1 LYQQEIIPTDKENHT
16 MNETTATKTINEQ
29 DMLTVLNE
37 GVKGNT
43 FVTIS
48 TDTEPAMRK
57 TNNPYYGLV
66 RKLTTLNGMIGFDYP
81 ANVNKLA
88 ASEGKEERNAKP
100 RSWGEVSPCKRFI
113 FHKGAVYL
121 RFRSEKCLEA
131 PVYLMDGQEIAK
143 ALLDPFLTV
152 KTKSSTQ
159 ADLDGEIVVRD
170 FSLASIKTITFR
182 GVKYVIDHEVPATVQ
197 TITAP
202 VVAPVTAPVTSPI
215 GWESVDV

>member
-1 LYQQEIIPTDKENHT
+1 
-16 MNETTATKTINEQ
+16 MNETIVTKTITEQ

-48 TDTEPAMRK
+48 TCTEPKMNK
-57 TNNPYYGLV
+57 TNNPYFGLV
-66 RKLTTLNGMIGFDYP
+66 QKLTTLNGLIGFDYP

-88 ASEGKEERNAKP
+88 LAEGKEERDAKP

-121 RFRSEKCLEA
+121 RFRSEKCLET
-131 PVYLMDGQEIAK
+131 PVYMFAGSEVAK
-143 ALLDPFLTV
+143 ALLDPFLPV

-182 GVKYVIDHEVPATVQ
+182 GVKYVIDHEMPATVQ
-197 TITAP
+197 TVTAP
-202 VVAPVTAPVTSPI
+202 VVSPVTAPVTSPI

>member
-1 LYQQEIIPTDKENHT
+1 
-16 MNETTATKTINEQ
+16 MNETIQLATVTEQ
-29 DMLTVLNE
+29 DLLDVLNE

-57 TNNPYYGLV
+57 TDNPYYGHV

-88 ASEGKEERNAKP
+88 MLEGKAERDSKP
-100 RSWGEVSPCKRFI
+100 RSWGVISPCKRFI

-121 RFRSEKCLEA
+121 RFRSEKCLET
-131 PVYLMDGQEIAK
+131 PVYMVDGQEIDK
-143 ALLDPFLTV
+143 DLLTPFLTV

-159 ADLDGEIVVRD
+159 VDLTGEIVVRD
-170 FSLASIKTITFR
+170 FSLASINTITFR
-182 GVKYVIDHEVPATVQ
+182 NVKYLVDHSTPATAPA
-197 TITAP
+197 TAP
-202 VVAPVTAPVTSPI
+202 AIEIAPVETTPATPAKVTD
-215 GWESVDV
+215 WETVET